1 MRELTDKQII
11 EIINKHRDFF
21 LADIEENL
29 CLEHYN
35 CIHRQKLTE
44 KDVEFKQSICFFCKE
59 EKPCVKTNG
68 YIDA

>member
-35 CIHRQKLTE
+35 FIHRQKLTE
-44 KDVEFKQSICFFCKE
+44 KRCAIQTISMLFL
-59 EKPCVKTNG
+59 
-68 YIDA
+68 

>member
-35 CIHRQKLTE
+35 FIHRQKLTE
-44 KDVEFKQSICFFCKE
+44 KDVEFRQSVCFFL
-59 EKPCVKTNG
+59 
-68 YIDA
+68 